1 MVIFLAIPPS
11 TLADLLF
18 YLQLEFNVKLTSEVS
33 SLLDRQP
40 QTTNLLCTRL

>member
-1 MVIFLAIPPS
+1 MVIFLANPAS
-11 TLADLLF
+11 TFADLLF
-18 YLQLEFNVKLTSEVS
+18 YLQPEFNVELTSELS